1 MDRTA
6 PAGPVPDRD
15 GSHGLTAQPVA
26 CFARLLPFNHFSS
39 LAGIR
44 WWRAAESKKDGRR
57 RRGGRAPVDRGGGVH
72 DWGNR
77 DGVAAALIH
86 PHALAPLLHRRAR
99 PAVVALPHPPRQSV
113 ALSPP
118 NVSFSSF
125 AAIGVRCCL
134 LAANTRS
141 EAEGGDVL
149 GTG

>member
-1 MDRTA
+1 MD
-6 PAGPVPDRD
+6 G
-15 GSHGLTAQPVA
+15 
-26 CFARLLPFNHFSS
+26 
-39 LAGIR
+39 
-44 WWRAAESKKDGRR
+44 
-57 RRGGRAPVDRGGGVH
+57 GGGVGGLR
-72 DWGNR
+72 WTAEEASTIGGNR

-125 AAIGVRCCL
+125 AARVRCCL